1 MVTILKLV
9 VHVMTKCQNYRKIK
23 INLNL
28 CDGDYGDDDN
38 NNANNHNSG

>member
-1 MVTILKLV
+1 MS
-9 VHVMTKCQNYRKIK
+9 HQKCENYRK

-38 NNANNHNSG
+38 NANNDNSD